1 MNKIELL
8 KPKYNSWTGN
18 IQASKNSEPAGK
30 ESGRFTRSDTAAI
43 LWNALEEVS
52 EDRSIP
58 LPVSFSWKSI
68 STVPEKTTYDLFIAM
83 SKKFTDPL
91 VRENLSEPF
100 CNIWNLHIDTRYY
113 WKVIARNADHTTVE
127 SPVRTF
133 RTHATLPRWIYV
145 PGMTN
150 VRDIGGWRLP
160 GNRLI
165 QQSLI
170 YRSSEM
176 NSHLNITEE
185 GKRVLVDELKIR
197 TDLDLRGSDEETR
210 PVLDRA
216 AVKWINIPI
225 RPYSDIALD
234 VYREKY
240 RDIFK
245 IFADSSNYPI
255 MFHCWGGCDRSGT
268 VALLLHALLG
278 LDMDSL
284 VQDYE
289 FSSLT
294 IWGERSHLSEQF
306 QALLQAL
313 SSFGKPGHDMKTQ
326 VENYLRSIGVTAR
339 EIAAIRSNLT
349 AKSKKR
355 S

>member
-8 KPKYNSWTGN
+8 TPKYNSWTGN
-18 IQASKNSEPAGK
+18 IKVCQNPEQPQT
-30 ESGRFTRSDTAAI
+30 ESDLSAQLTDAAI
-43 LWNALEEVS
+43 RWNALEEIS

-58 LPVSFSWKSI
+58 TPISFSWKSV
-68 STVPEKTTYDLFIAM
+68 STVPGKTTYDLFIAM
-83 SKKFTDPL
+83 SRKFTGPF

-113 WKVIARNADHTTVE
+113 WKVIARNAGRIIAK

-150 VRDIGGWRLP
+150 VRDVGGWRLP

-165 QQSLI
+165 RQGLI

-176 NSHLNITEE
+176 NSHVNITEE
-185 GKRVLVDELKIR
+185 GKKVLTDELKIR
-197 TDLDLRGSDEETR
+197 TDLDLRGKDEETR

-225 RPYSDIALD
+225 GPYSDMALD

-255 MFHCWGGCDRSGT
+255 MFHCWGGCDRAGT

-306 QALLQAL
+306 QALLQVL
-313 SSFGKPGHDMKTQ
+313 SSFGKPGHNIKKQ
-326 VENYLRSIGVTAR
+326 VENYLDSIGVTAG
-339 EIAAIRSNLT
+339 EIASIRSNLT